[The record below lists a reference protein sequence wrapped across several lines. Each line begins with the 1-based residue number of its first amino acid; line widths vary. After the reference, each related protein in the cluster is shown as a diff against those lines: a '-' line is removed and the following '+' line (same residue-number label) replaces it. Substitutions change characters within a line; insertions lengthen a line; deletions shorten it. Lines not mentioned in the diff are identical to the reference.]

1 MTKLV
6 WDSSNAKN
14 YQLGVDHGVL
24 YVHGTPNPPGIPWN
38 GLISV
43 AEDSVGGDRTA
54 FYHDGDKFAEG
65 VNTSV
70 FAATIKA
77 INAPV
82 QFEECIGNKE
92 IVPGFS
98 LTGQGRKIF
107 DLCYRTKI
115 GTIGYKLHLIYNATA
130 MSPDKNNQSRG
141 VSSAPMEFSWKIDAV
156 PPPTVGGFAPTA
168 HFVIDSTET
177 TAAKLTLLETYLY
190 GNNVNAPAMP
200 PLPLLVSMITT

>member
-1 MTKLV
+1 MTKLI
-6 WDSSNAKN
+6 WDKTYAKN

-24 YVHGTPNPPGIPWN
+24 YVHDAPGVPWN

-43 AEDSVGGDRTA
+43 TEDSVGGDRMA

-70 FAATIKA
+70 FAATVKA
-77 INAPV
+77 FSAP
-82 QFEECIGNKE
+82 FEFDECFGNKE
-92 IVPGFS
+92 IVPGFT
-98 LTGQGRKIF
+98 LTGQYRKAF

-130 MSPDKNNQSRG
+130 MSPDRDNKTRG
-141 VSSAPMEFSWKIDAV
+141 SSSAPMELSWKIDAV
-156 PPPTVGGFAPTA
+156 PPATVGKFAPTA
-168 HFVIDSTET
+168 HFVLDSTET
-177 TAAKLTLLETYLY
+177 SAAKLALLETYLY

-200 PLPLLVSMITT
+200 PLPLLISMITT